1 MENQKADNLLNL
13 ALEATPS
20 ERQRSLNLD
29 TGFDAVT
36 DTWDLIVKYSGDIR
50 ALENERMRVVP
61 LLNNYAIVT
70 IKESEIEKLF
80 AAPQIEFVEKPKRLF
95 FASVWGRRVSCINT
109 VQVMPSG
116 LTGRGILVGIV
127 DSGADI
133 YHMDFRHPDGS
144 TRIVALWDQTLS
156 TERVLPPKGYNLGSF
171 YDAAMI
177 NEILNSPKRPAV
189 VPGEDLS
196 GHGTAV
202 LGIAAGG
209 TGTGGTGTGGTSY
222 GSAAAI
228 NRRAATG
235 VAFESSLAVVK
246 LGTPKP
252 DGFPRTTELMQAVNF
267 LIEMALAMNMPLV
280 LNISFGNSYGAHNG
294 MSLLESYLDT
304 VAGVWKSCIVIG
316 TGNEGAR
323 QGHASERLQDGMTV
337 DVPFVISEY
346 ERTMNVQIWKNGF
359 DTADIELV
367 APGGQTAGPLQQF
380 LGAQRFVLE
389 GTEILL
395 YYGEASPYTMAQE
408 IYIDFLPSDTY
419 ITPGIWTVRLRG
431 RKIVDGR
438 CHLWLPGSAA
448 RNLQTRFLYPEPE
461 YTLTVPSTALKPIAV
476 GAYNGYTDA
485 YADFSGR
492 GFTVFNQWIKPD
504 LAAPGVDIQTTKAG
518 GGYTTVTGTSFA
530 APFVSGSCAL
540 LMEEGIIRGSDPYLY
555 GEKVKAALIK
565 GARRVPGIENY
576 PDPKV
581 GWGALCLRD
590 SMI

>member
-1 MENQKADNLLNL
+1 MDNQKADNLLNL

-29 TGFDAVT
+29 TGFDALT

-50 ALENERMRVVP
+50 ALENERTRVVP

-70 IKESEIEKLF
+70 IKEAEIEKLF
-80 AAPQIEFVEKPKRLF
+80 SAPQVEFVEKPKRLF
-95 FASVWGRRVSCINT
+95 FASVFGRRISCINT
-109 VQVMPSG
+109 VQTPPEG

-127 DSGADI
+127 DSGVDI
-133 YHMDFRHPDGS
+133 YHADFRRTDGT
-144 TRIVALWDQTLS
+144 TRIAALWDQTLIS
-156 TERVLPPKGYNLGSF
+156 EKAPPPKGYYLGSF
-171 YDAAMI
+171 YDEKMI
-177 NEILNSPKRPAV
+177 NDILNNPDRPAV

-209 TGTGGTGTGGTSY
+209 TGAGSILPGGAGAVS
-222 GSAAAI
+222 
-228 NRRAATG
+228 RRAATG
-235 VAFESSLAVVK
+235 IAFESSLAVVK

-267 LIEMALAMNMPLV
+267 LIETALSMNMPLV
-280 LNISFGNSYGAHNG
+280 INISFGNSYGAHNG
-294 MSLLESYLDT
+294 MSLLESYLDA
-304 VAGVWKSCIVIG
+304 VAGVWKNCIVIG

-323 QGHASERLQDGMTV
+323 QGHTAGRLSEGMTV
-337 DVPFVISEY
+337 DIPFVISEY
-346 ERTMNVQIWKNGF
+346 ERAINVQIWKNGF
-359 DTADIELV
+359 DVADVELV
-367 APGGQTAGPLQQF
+367 APGGQKAGPLQQF

-419 ITPGIWTVRLRG
+419 ITPGIWTVRLYG
-431 RKIVDGR
+431 RRIADGQY
-438 CHLWLPGSAA
+438 HLWLPGSAA

-504 LAAPGVDIQTTKAG
+504 LAAPGVDIQTTKSG
-518 GGYTTVTGTSFA
+518 GGYASVTGTSFA

-540 LMEEGIIRGSDPYLY
+540 LMEDGIIRGNDPYLY
-555 GEKVKAALIK
+555 GEKVKSALIK
-565 GARRVPGIENY
+565 GARRLPGIENY
-576 PDPKV
+576 PDRKI

-590 SMI
+590 SLL